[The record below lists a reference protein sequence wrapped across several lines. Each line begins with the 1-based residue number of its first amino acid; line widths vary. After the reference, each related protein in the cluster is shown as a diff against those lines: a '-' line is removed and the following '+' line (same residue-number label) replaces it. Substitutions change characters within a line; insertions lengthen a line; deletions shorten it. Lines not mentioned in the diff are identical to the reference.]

1 MVYRT
6 GDANVRDPGAS
17 YSTVQHGQIAMQ
29 LSAKDIGPRSEIGMG
44 CASLGSRVG
53 RREGLNALAR
63 AWDAGITWFDV
74 APSYGDA
81 EAEAILGD
89 FVQGRRDRLR
99 ICTKVGVRPARTP
112 LLLRAA
118 KPLVRT
124 FLGSVPMLRKYVT
137 SARPKAK
144 GLPITADLI
153 STSIDESL
161 QRLRTDHVEVLALH
175 EADDNEV
182 VRDDILAVLERIVS
196 SGKAK
201 TISIASSLETGLLGV
216 SHSSIYQIIQVA
228 NNPFEPS
235 LADAARRHP
244 PGRPITFV
252 THSAYGAFGALDRLR
267 KLIDA
272 NTIRQQ
278 VLRDAGYR
286 GSSEE
291 IAAAF
296 LADYAL
302 ATNEGGITLFSMFK
316 NEHLAFN
323 LRRLEQMPAKVRLQ
337 ELAKGL
343 VAA

>member
-1 MVYRT
+1 
-6 GDANVRDPGAS
+6 
-17 YSTVQHGQIAMQ
+17 MQ
-29 LSAKDIGPRSEIGMG
+29 LSVKDTGSRSEIGMG
-44 CASLGSRVG
+44 CASLGSRVS

-89 FVQGRRDRLR
+89 FAQGRRDKLR
-99 ICTKVGVRPARTP
+99 ICSKVGIRPARTP

-118 KPLVRT
+118 KPVARVIVDA
-124 FLGSVPMLRKYVT
+124 VPIVRKYVT

-144 GLPITADLI
+144 SLPLTAKLI
-153 STSIDESL
+153 SASLDESL

-175 EADDNEV
+175 QADENDV
-182 VRDDILAVLERIVS
+182 VRDDILAVLERIVR

-201 TISIASSLETGLLGV
+201 TISIASSLEAGLLGV
-216 SHSSIYQIIQVA
+216 AHSSIYQVIQVA

-235 LADAARRHP
+235 LEEAAKRQP
-244 PGRPITFV
+244 PERPITFV
-252 THSAYGAFGALDRLR
+252 THSAYGVFGALDRLR
-267 KLIDA
+267 ELIESNA
-272 NTIRQQ
+272 IRLQ
-278 VLRDAGYR
+278 VLREAGYR

-302 ATNEGGITLFSMFK
+302 ATNRHGITLFSMFK
-316 NEHLAFN
+316 KEHLEFN
-323 LRRLEQMPAKVRLQ
+323 LRRLEQMPAKARLQ
-337 ELAKGL
+337 ELTKGL
-343 VAA
+343 FAT

>member
-1 MVYRT
+1 MVYRA
-6 GDANVRDPGAS
+6 DEVKVRHPGS
-17 YSTVQHGQIAMQ
+17 KQYGQIMMQ
-29 LSAKDIGPRSEIGMG
+29 LSVKDAGPRSEIGMG

-63 AWDAGITWFDV
+63 ACDAGITWFDV

-81 EAEAILGD
+81 GAEAILGD
-89 FVQGRRDRLR
+89 FVQGRRDKLR
-99 ICTKVGVRPARTP
+99 ICTKVGIRPARTP

-118 KPLVRT
+118 KPVVRAIVD
-124 FLGSVPMLRKYVT
+124 SVPMARKYVT

-144 GLPITADLI
+144 SLPITAELI
-153 STSIDESL
+153 SASLDESL

-175 EADDNEV
+175 EADENEV
-182 VRDDILAVLERIVS
+182 VRDDILTVLERIVR

-201 TISIASSLETGLLGV
+201 TISIASSLEAGLLGV
-216 SHSSIYQIIQVA
+216 AHSSIYQIIQVA

-235 LADAARRHP
+235 LAEAARRQP

-267 KLIDA
+267 ELIESNA
-272 NTIRQQ
+272 MGLQ
-278 VLRDAGYR
+278 VLHEAGYR

-302 ATNEGGITLFSMFK
+302 ATNKDGITLFSMFK
-316 NEHLAFN
+316 KEHLEFN
-323 LRRLEQMPAKVRLQ
+323 LRRLEQMPAKARLQ

-343 VAA
+343 AAT

>member
-1 MVYRT
+1 MVYRASE
-6 GDANVRDPGAS
+6 ANVRDLEAS
-17 YSTVQHGQIAMQ
+17 NPVVQNGHMTMQ
-29 LSAKDIGPRSEIGMG
+29 LGAKDIGPRSRIGMG

-63 AWDAGITWFDV
+63 AWDSGITWFDV

-89 FVQGRRDRLR
+89 FVQGKRDKLR
-99 ICTKVGVRPARTP
+99 ICTKVGIRPARTP

-118 KPLVRT
+118 KPVVRA
-124 FLGSVPMLRKYVT
+124 FVGSVPMVRKYVT

-144 GLPITADLI
+144 SLPITAELI
-153 STSIDESL
+153 SASLDESL

-175 EADDNEV
+175 EADENEV
-182 VRDDILAVLERIVS
+182 VRDDILAVLERIVR

-201 TISIASSLETGLLGV
+201 TISIASSLEAGLLGV

-272 NTIRQQ
+272 NAIRRQA
-278 VLRDAGYR
+278 LRDAGYR

-323 LRRLEQMPAKVRLQ
+323 LHRLEQMPAKARLQ